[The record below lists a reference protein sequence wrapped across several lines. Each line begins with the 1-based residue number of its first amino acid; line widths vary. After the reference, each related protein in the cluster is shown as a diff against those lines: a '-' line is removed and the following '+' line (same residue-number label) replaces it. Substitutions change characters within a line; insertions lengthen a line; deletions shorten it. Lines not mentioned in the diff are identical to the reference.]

1 MSGLHCVVNPPLV
14 PALKSYKVG
23 ICIKKQKQ
31 RKKTPLQTNEPKHH
45 TGVKEHMG
53 RMGGMFMLG
62 GKGNYWK
69 LLEPEPNGNKTDNLE
84 CKGYRKGRHSL
95 SSTKCYKMK

>member
-1 MSGLHCVVNPPLV
+1 MVNPPLV
-14 PALKSYKVG
+14 PALKGYKVR
-23 ICIKKQKQ
+23 ICIKKQ
-31 RKKTPLQTNEPKHH
+31 RKKTSLQTNEAKHH

-62 GKGNYWK
+62 ERGINYWK
-69 LLEPEPNGNKTDNLE
+69 LPEPEPNGNKTDNLE
-84 CKGYRKGRHSL
+84 CKGYRKGRHGL